1 MIDTILISVFT
12 ICLIIMIVSFTFLIL
27 LTAIGYILEIIA
39 DIIVELKK
47 IKGEIE

>member
-27 LTAIGYILEIIA
+27 LTTIGYIVEVIA
-39 DIIVELKK
+39 NIIVEFKK
-47 IKGEIE
+47 D

>member
-27 LTAIGYILEIIA
+27 LTTIGYIIEVIVN
-39 DIIVELKK
+39 IIVEFKK
-47 IKGEIE
+47 D